1 MGPKSYVW
9 PNFELK
15 IGYKSRSNSKLFLV
29 SQQEIDEFENSAQ
42 TTGNQETTAE
52 ITTLNEEPI
61 IEMEESREIDLSPKM
76 EVDRKLSKAQK
87 IQRKTR

>member
-1 MGPKSYVW
+1 MGPKSNVW

-15 IGYKSRSNSKLFLV
+15 IGYKSRSISKLFLV

-42 TTGNQETTAE
+42 TTAET
-52 ITTLNEEPI
+52 TTLNEEPI
-61 IEMEESREIDLSPKM
+61 IEMEESCEIDLSPKM
-76 EVDRKLSKAQK
+76 DVDRKLTKAQK